1 MTIALSVLADIFVKT
16 FFSSFPQDTNQS
28 FYKPFG
34 IKYKGLQLLD
44 VAQCNIAMYFPE
56 CAEFIDEAL
65 KSGGTKVYDFVS
77 VCAWCVCVYV
87 RVCVCLQCVTDL
99 D

>member
-1 MTIALSVLADIFVKT
+1 MRTNLVVRVLKKYYPFFKDFLFIF
-16 FFSSFPQDTNQS
+16 FPQDTNQS

-65 KSGGTKVYDFVS
+65 KSGGNV
-77 VCAWCVCVYV
+77 CVCVCV
-87 RVCVCLQCVTDL
+87 LCVCV
-99 D
+99 